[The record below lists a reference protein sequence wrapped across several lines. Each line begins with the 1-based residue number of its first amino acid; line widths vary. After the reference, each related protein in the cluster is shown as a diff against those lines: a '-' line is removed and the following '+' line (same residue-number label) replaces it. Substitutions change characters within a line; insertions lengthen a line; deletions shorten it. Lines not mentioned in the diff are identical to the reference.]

1 MAKCTFQKFGPS
13 GSLQKHDALCV
24 LPLNIINE
32 KVNSFSL
39 SSLKHK
45 KMNPFQIYVFLYLW
59 FVFLAAVS
67 GIWLV
72 YRILTIFSHQVGLGT
87 VLFFTPIL
95 SRNLAKNKWYAPA
108 EYQKY
113 DVKDR
118 HYVHVSHAPNDCRW
132 EWTWSTQEQIAKWTR
147 TWSMLVSPR
156 MTTGSS
162 HNCNVFHYYVCW
174 EVFVST
180 IVNQPWPKSLSWS
193 PNNSLRQRCN
203 I

>member
-1 MAKCTFQKFGPS
+1 
-13 GSLQKHDALCV
+13 
-24 LPLNIINE
+24 
-32 KVNSFSL
+32 
-39 SSLKHK
+39 
-45 KMNPFQIYVFLYLW
+45 MNPFQIYVFLYLW

-87 VLFFTPIL
+87 VPFFTPIL
-95 SRNLAKNKWYAPA
+95 SRNLAKNKWYASA

-113 DVKDR
+113 DVKER

-147 TWSMLVSPR
+147 MSSTLVSPR
-156 MTTGSS
+156 MTTGSF
-162 HNCNVFHYYVCW
+162 HNCNVFHYYVGW

-193 PNNSLRQRCN
+193 VGVQTILYDNVDTTIFKLTSIITAALSVWETSYFSTKSPRTSTHSSSRTSLR
-203 I
+203 